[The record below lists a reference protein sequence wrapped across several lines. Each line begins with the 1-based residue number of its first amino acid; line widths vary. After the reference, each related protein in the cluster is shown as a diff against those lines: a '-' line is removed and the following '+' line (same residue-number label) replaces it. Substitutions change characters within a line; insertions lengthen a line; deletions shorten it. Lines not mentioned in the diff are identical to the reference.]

1 MAPPLYTTQTGRLWH
16 AGQILVVT
24 VGVPGRGKTHLAH
37 AIQRYLRWMG
47 VKCNV
52 YNLANVRRS
61 MLGPLAELP
70 EDYFSYTKD
79 NAEMVKLRDQA
90 REMHENA
97 IAKFFEQGGQVA
109 VYDANNSNK
118 ECRNMIRD
126 RFSALGVQI
135 MFIECVCDDEE
146 MIERNIRSM
155 HSFNPDYE
163 GWSLRDI
170 KASFRKR
177 IEQHEKVYEPI
188 TNNALPHVQLLN
200 FGQRIVVN
208 NVQGYLQNR
217 IVFFLMNIHNQ
228 ERTIYFARTGESLV
242 EHIYKADAGL
252 SSLGYQYANRLCDF
266 IRTLRSKDRRSR
278 IDDSTTPSQQHT
290 LSFIT
295 SSGSTELKNTFDA
308 GGDETR
314 ELQVWCSTRK
324 RSQNTADVFRQHH
337 IRVLEMAQL
346 CELKPGVVDGMSEE
360 EILARFPH
368 YREEQANDPYSFR
381 FPRAESYHDLAIRLE
396 PVILEL
402 ERARKDVLIIG
413 QPSVLRCLIAYLQG
427 NKPQE
432 IPFIQV
438 REGDLVEIRPQAFGL
453 ATRLFSFWDP
463 EKERKERDIH
473 FAVRA
478 AMVVSQK
485 DEQDK

>member
-47 VKCNV
+47 VKCSV

-118 ECRNMIRD
+118 ERRNMIRD
-126 RFSALGVQI
+126 RFSAMGVQI

-242 EHIYKADAGL
+242 EHIYKADAEL

-266 IRTLRSKDRRSR
+266 IRTLRSKDRRS
-278 IDDSTTPSQQHT
+278 
-290 LSFIT
+290 
-295 SSGSTELKNTFDA
+295 GSMTAPRRRN
-308 GGDETR
+308 
-314 ELQVWCSTRK
+314 STRC
-324 RSQNTADVFRQHH
+324 RSLRPLA
-337 IRVLEMAQL
+337 AQ
-346 CELKPGVVDGMSEE
+346 SSR
-360 EILARFPH
+360 I
-368 YREEQANDPYSFR
+368 
-381 FPRAESYHDLAIRLE
+381 
-396 PVILEL
+396 
-402 ERARKDVLIIG
+402 
-413 QPSVLRCLIAYLQG
+413 PS
-427 NKPQE
+427 
-432 IPFIQV
+432 
-438 REGDLVEIRPQAFGL
+438 
-453 ATRLFSFWDP
+453 T
-463 EKERKERDIH
+463 
-473 FAVRA
+473 RA
-478 AMVVSQK
+478 AMRRASSKCGVRRASARRTQPTYSASTTFACWKWRSCVSSSLVSSMA
-485 DEQDK
+485 

>member
-47 VKCNV
+47 VKCSV

-79 NAEMVKLRDQA
+79 NAEVVKLRDQA

-118 ECRNMIRD
+118 ERRNMIRD
-126 RFSALGVQI
+126 RFSAMGVQI

-242 EHIYKADAGL
+242 EHIYKADAEL

-266 IRTLRSKDRRSR
+266 IRFHFVGNL
-278 IDDSTTPSQQHT
+278 
-290 LSFIT
+290 
-295 SSGSTELKNTFDA
+295 
-308 GGDETR
+308 
-314 ELQVWCSTRK
+314 CRK
-324 RSQNTADVFRQHH
+324 
-337 IRVLEMAQL
+337 
-346 CELKPGVVDGMSEE
+346 
-360 EILARFPH
+360 
-368 YREEQANDPYSFR
+368 
-381 FPRAESYHDLAIRLE
+381 
-396 PVILEL
+396 
-402 ERARKDVLIIG
+402 
-413 QPSVLRCLIAYLQG
+413 
-427 NKPQE
+427 
-432 IPFIQV
+432 
-438 REGDLVEIRPQAFGL
+438 
-453 ATRLFSFWDP
+453 
-463 EKERKERDIH
+463 
-473 FAVRA
+473 
-478 AMVVSQK
+478 
-485 DEQDK
+485 